1 MSQAFVKEQD
11 DQWLHEVP
19 PTLNALIH
27 FLTRENNSVRVT
39 QVATHV
45 HNGIEI
51 VEMSNGLQYQKDSD
65 NKWQVVI

>member
-27 FLTRENNSVRVT
+27 FLTMENNGIRVT
-39 QVATHV
+39 EVTTHI

-51 VEMSNGLQYQKDSD
+51 HEMSNGLQYQKDSD
-65 NKWQVVI
+65 GKWQVVI